1 MTRKTLAAAV
11 VALSLTVT
19 PVANAQMSSSSSQ
32 SSSAP
37 GSSAPNTG
45 AVSGPIFRA
54 ATGIGADEKSV
65 NFSWRSTYTGDEVVR
80 IHPVSNP
87 DAVIEVAGR
96 EADYGAIAYLSRFA
110 EVSDLTP
117 GETYSYQIGSDAGG
131 FSAPESFTIDDGD
144 DSWKFVAVSD
154 AQIGVNLK
162 VSEQGATWRTTAGNA
177 AAANPDASLFVS
189 LGDQVEG
196 WGDLIG
202 RYGQYNEFFSAPQL
216 RNYRFAAIEGNHE
229 TYPSGASTRHFKEHW
244 NLPNELGETSNYFF
258 EQNNAL
264 FIALNSNRKDD
275 AGLAEQAQFVR
286 DTVAAHGGDKD
297 WVIVLNHFAFH
308 SHGGRYTDPD
318 IVRMRETLSPVFS
331 EVGVDLVLNGH
342 DHMYNRSHL
351 MNGLTPRVPE
361 ALAAP
366 GDVLQKE
373 DGEVLYLTF
382 STAGGGKFYDFEG
395 NDGNEY
401 PGMTLEQS
409 RAAGLNQPTIAL
421 WNQDYTPDYAVVEVE
436 GDTLRVR
443 SINSFD
449 DTVVDDVTLTPA
461 N

>member
-19 PVANAQMSSSSSQ
+19 PVANAQMSSSSSE

-37 GSSAPNTG
+37 GSSAHNTG

-54 ATGIGADEKSV
+54 VTGIGADEKSV
-65 NFSWRSTYTGDEVVR
+65 NFSWRSTYTGDEIVR
-80 IHPVSNP
+80 IFPVSSP
-87 DAVIEVAGR
+87 EAVIEVAGR

-117 GETYSYQIGSDAGG
+117 GVTYSYQIGSEAGG

-144 DSWKFVAVSD
+144 DSWKFVVVSD
-154 AQIGVNLK
+154 TQIGVNLK

-177 AAANPDASLFVS
+177 AAANPDASLFLS

-297 WVIVLNHFAFH
+297 WIIVANHFAFH
-308 SHGGRYTDPD
+308 SHGGRYTDDD
-318 IVRMRETLSPVFS
+318 IVRMRNVLSPVFS
-331 EVGVDLVLNGH
+331 EVGVDVVLNGH
-342 DHMYNRSHL
+342 DHMYNRSYL
-351 MNGLTPRVPE
+351 MNGLEPVVPGAPAE
-361 ALAAP
+361 P
-366 GDVLQKE
+366 GDVLHQGP
-373 DGEVLYLTF
+373 GEVLYLTL

-395 NDGNEY
+395 NDGSEY
-401 PGMTLEQS
+401 PGMTLAEA
-409 RAAGLNQPTIAL
+409 RERNLNRPTIAY
-421 WNQDYTPDYAVVEVE
+421 WNQDYTPDYSVVSVE
-436 GDTLRVR
+436 QGSLNIR
-443 SINSFD
+443 SVNAADGSL
-449 DTVVDDVTLTPA
+449 VDDVTLTK
-461 N
+461 